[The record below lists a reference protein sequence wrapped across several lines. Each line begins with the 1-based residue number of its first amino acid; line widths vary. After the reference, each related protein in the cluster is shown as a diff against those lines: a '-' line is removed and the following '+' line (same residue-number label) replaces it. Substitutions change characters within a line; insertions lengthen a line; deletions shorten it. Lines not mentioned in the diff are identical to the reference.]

1 MIKYQVCSL
10 KTPNNTSVFKNKDP
24 GNILDKG
31 ILIIYTLDIFPPG
44 RKKIR
49 SSECK
54 RGRKEERGRRK
65 EEGGRRKEEG
75 GRRKE
80 ELGRGIKN
88 QRTFILFSY

>member
-1 MIKYQVCSL
+1 MIKCHVCSL

-31 ILIIYTLDIFPPG
+31 ILIIYNLDIFPPG

-54 RGRKEERGRRK
+54 RGGRM
-65 EEGGRRKEEG
+65 EEG
-75 GRRKE
+75 
-80 ELGRGIKN
+80 GRGIKN
-88 QRTFILFSY
+88 QRRSILFSY

>member
-54 RGRKEERGRRK
+54 RG
-65 EEGGRRKEEG
+65 GRRKEEG

>member
-54 RGRKEERGRRK
+54 RGGKEERGRRK
-65 EEGGRRKEEG
+65 EE
-75 GRRKE
+75 
-80 ELGRGIKN
+80 RGIRKGDKKSTN
-88 QRTFILFSY
+88 IHSFQLLINALLQ